1 VCPVDDLFV
10 TPAPTIPNE
19 AERLR
24 ALHRYQI
31 LDSDAERAYDDLTY
45 LASQICGTPIAL
57 VCLVDDDRQWFKSAV
72 GVEVCETPREI
83 SFCAHAIHQNEVFE
97 VPDAHADERFAE
109 NPLVVNEPR
118 IRFYAGAPLITP
130 DGHGIGTICVIDHK
144 PRELTKDQRYS
155 LEALSRRVVAEMEL
169 SLSVSALEQA
179 KRQAEGANQA
189 KSEFLAN
196 MSHEIR
202 TPMNGIIG
210 MSELALKTE
219 LSDRQK
225 HYLKTVHN
233 LSNDLLD
240 IVSDILDF
248 SKIESRQFELD
259 YNPFELRELVSRA
272 VNPHAARAQAKELEF
287 HVRVAPEVPSWVVGD
302 AGRVRQI
309 LVNLVGNA
317 LKFTTQG
324 QILVEVKVADGTEVT
339 STSARVHFI
348 VSDSGIGIPPDK
360 RELIFQRFT
369 QADGSVSRSY
379 GGTGLGLAICS
390 TLVDA
395 MEGRIWL
402 ESEVGKGSSFQ
413 FELPFDV
420 YPEPKRLKTDRD
432 LRGLA
437 GQRFLLVAH
446 SQNTRTIV
454 SEMIDSWGLSVESVA
469 STELALDII
478 AEAADSNAPVRA
490 VIVEAEMPQ
499 VSGWELASLISK
511 ETGVHVPV
519 VLLANVSAE
528 SHTQFLRKEEV
539 DFKAIPNPPSHSEL
553 KAKLLELLQSRDEP
567 APPRQITMDTEHAV
581 ARSLQVLLAEDNAI
595 NREVAVDMLEAMGH
609 EVTTVENGQEAVA
622 AWRGGMFDVILMD
635 VHMPIMDGLEA
646 TRLIRLREESLNR
659 ITPIITITANAA
671 IEDRERCLAAGVSD
685 YLAKP
690 IHEDDLRRIL
700 LPVQKNPVAEKVQ
713 PKNIQQ
719 PSTPHVYRK
728 LAQLFLEEG
737 EEMAAAVDAAVTA
750 SDHSETR
757 EAAHK
762 IKGALM
768 HFEAAEALQLSKDIE
783 QFAVD
788 RKLFAARP
796 LAKKLKFEVKQIL
809 GRLRR
814 ELEETPTG
822 AA

>member
-1 VCPVDDLFV
+1 M
-10 TPAPTIPNE
+10 TRSPTIPNE

-31 LDSDAERAYDDLTY
+31 LDSEPERAYDDLTY

-57 VCLVDDDRQWFKSAV
+57 VGLIDHDRQWFKSAV
-72 GVEVCETPREI
+72 GVEVRETPREI
-83 SFCAHAIHQNEVFE
+83 SFCGHAIHQTEVFE
-97 VPDAHADERFAE
+97 VTDAHADERFAE
-109 NPLVVNEPR
+109 NPLVVNDPN

-130 DGHGIGTICVIDHK
+130 DGHGLGTICVIDTK
-144 PRELTKDQRYS
+144 PRELTDDQRYS

-169 SLSVSALEQA
+169 SVSVSALEQA
-179 KRQAEGANQA
+179 KLQAEGANQA

-225 HYLKTVHN
+225 HYINTVHN

-287 HVRVAPEVPSWVVGD
+287 HVRIAPEVPSWVVGD

-309 LVNLVGNA
+309 IVNLVGNA
-317 LKFTTQG
+317 LKFTTKG
-324 QILVEVKVADGTEVT
+324 QILVEVKVAAGTKVT
-339 STSARVHFI
+339 SSSARVHFI

-360 RELIFQRFT
+360 LDLIFQRFT
-369 QADGSVSRSY
+369 QADGSVSRRY

-402 ESEVGKGSSFQ
+402 ESEMGKGSSFQ

-420 YPEPKRLKTDRD
+420 YPEPKRLKTDRE
-432 LRGLA
+432 LRGFA
-437 GQRFLLVAH
+437 GQRLLLVAH

-469 STELALDII
+469 NTELALDII
-478 AEAADSNAPVRA
+478 GEAADLDEPVRA

-511 ETGVHVPV
+511 ETGVNVPV

-528 SHTQFLRKEEV
+528 SHTQLLRREDV

-553 KAKLLELLQSRDEP
+553 KAKLLEFLKSPDTEP
-567 APPRQITMDTEHAV
+567 RMRTTIDTEHAA
-581 ARSLQVLLAEDNAI
+581 ARALNVLMAEDNAI
-595 NREVAVDMLEAMGH
+595 NREVAVDMLEDMGH
-609 EVTTVENGQEAVA
+609 EVITVENGQEAVA
-622 AWRGGMFDVILMD
+622 AWRGGSFEVILMD
-635 VHMPIMDGLEA
+635 MHMPIMDGLEA
-646 TRLIRLREESLNR
+646 TRVIRHREESLNR
-659 ITPIITITANAA
+659 VTPIIAITANAA

-690 IHEDDLRRIL
+690 IHQHDLRRIL
-700 LPVQKNPVAEKVQ
+700 LPVQKNPAAEAVQ

-719 PSTPHVYRK
+719 PSNPRVYRK
-728 LAQLFLEEG
+728 LAKLFLEEG
-737 EEMAAAVDAAVTA
+737 GEMVEAVDAAVMA
-750 SDHSETR
+750 GDHAESR

-762 IKGALM
+762 MKGALM
-768 HFEAAEALQLSKDIE
+768 HFEAEEALQLSKDIE
-783 QFAVD
+783 KLALD
-788 RKLFAARP
+788 RNLSAARP
-796 LAKKLKFEVKQIL
+796 LAKKLKFEVKQIF
-809 GRLRR
+809 GRLRQ
-814 ELEETPTG
+814 ELEESP
-822 AA
+822 ADVS